1 MWGLAFKALTNIGY
15 KWLDNRNKKSE
26 AKLTKDLAIIS
37 GERKA
42 DAASADDMSKSLK
55 DEFLTIVLTIPLA
68 VIFYAAVWGDPAM
81 ITQVEMAFAAM
92 SLLPEWYQWCF
103 MGCVVATFGLRSVK
117 TLGQIKK

>member
-81 ITQVEMAFAAM
+81 ITQVNEQPLRRFA
-92 SLLPEWYQWCF
+92 
-103 MGCVVATFGLRSVK
+103 
-117 TLGQIKK
+117 